1 MKEMGQSEVSL
12 GFTQVSKDGAVE
24 LVLYFPR
31 WVWNEGIAREAC
43 YVIIL
48 SFHERQEIEI

>member
-31 WVWNEGIAREAC
+31 WV
-43 YVIIL
+43 
-48 SFHERQEIEI
+48 